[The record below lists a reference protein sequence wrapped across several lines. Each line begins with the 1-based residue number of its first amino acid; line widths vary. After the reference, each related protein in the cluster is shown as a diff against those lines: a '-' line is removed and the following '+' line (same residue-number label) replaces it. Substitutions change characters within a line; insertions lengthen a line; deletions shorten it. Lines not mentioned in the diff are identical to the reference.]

1 MAIEPGI
8 KGMAS
13 WFKSKVTGAAV
24 EGAVRKFS
32 IPRSAV
38 RNFQSFK
45 ELSGNAASSLPTEL
59 FALGADMW
67 SGFMLTPFAEQQM
80 ANWVMPYWLDRQ
92 RKPSSDSF
100 TPHGHFWLECNM
112 THRDWTGIGLCGFP
126 QEAVV
131 DPRGLI
137 TPWPFA
143 PSIDVWVKVGDTL
156 VCPSE
161 LESVEQSLVDGLPIV
176 RTAFDALGME
186 CVLTSFVAPLETVPV
201 VLCRAEVTNARRQAM
216 PVSLVV
222 SVRPYNPETIC
233 AINELAYDRATRT
246 FTADGNPMACLGA
259 QPSTVLLSDYK
270 LGDVAGQLRDPGRER
285 LPEGTSSVSE
295 PFGLSS
301 AAAVFD
307 LDLSGGGSGTVCFA
321 SPLAAGTHPP
331 LHRMLP
337 EGESIRLVDEKLS
350 RQRDSWSAL
359 VSEGMTISVPDARVQ
374 RAFDVNKAFLLLLFD
389 GRSITPGVS
398 TYHMMWFRD
407 AAYLV
412 PALERIG
419 HVDKAHDILTTYP
432 DRQTPDGY
440 FRSHSGEWDSNG
452 QAMYTLVHH
461 YRITGDSSFLKE
473 VYPSL
478 MKGAR
483 WIEAN
488 RVMDLPPGDPRG
500 GLLPPG
506 ISAEHFGMG
515 DVYYWDDFWAIGG
528 LRAVAAAAR
537 DLGFAGDAAF
547 CERIAGEML
556 EALESSWS
564 AVEKRLGRKV
574 MPIAPDRDMDSGS
587 IGVVSGVYPLDV
599 IGADEEIMSNT
610 LREIID
616 KHFYRDVFYHGILHC
631 GLNAYL
637 SLQVAQCL
645 MKVRDPYALTIFD
658 SLMTMA
664 TPTLT
669 FPEAINP
676 LTRGGAYGDGHHG
689 WAVCEFLNF
698 IRNVMLTEEGD
709 KLTLLAVSKPEWFEP
724 GSEIKVS
731 GAPTFFGEV
740 SYRVKSGDDSVI
752 FELPGSF
759 ERPPSSVEINLP
771 FDITLCE
778 IDGAVFKTAPG
789 ARSIGVTPDAKKVV
803 LGIDRAI

>member
-285 LPEGTSSVSE
+285 LAEGTTSVSE
-295 PFGLSS
+295 PFGLTS
-301 AAAVFD
+301 AAAVFE
-307 LDLSGGGSGTVCFA
+307 LDLSGGGSATVCFS

-337 EGESIRLVDEKLS
+337 EGDSVRLVNEKLS
-350 RQRDSWSAL
+350 RQRDNWSAL
-359 VSEGMTISVPDARVQ
+359 VSEGMRISIPDEKVQ

-419 HVDKAHDILTTYP
+419 HPAKAHDILTTYP

-440 FRSHSGEWDSNG
+440 FRSHSGEWDS
-452 QAMYTLVHH
+452 
-461 YRITGDSSFLKE
+461 
-473 VYPSL
+473 
-478 MKGAR
+478 
-483 WIEAN
+483 
-488 RVMDLPPGDPRG
+488 
-500 GLLPPG
+500 
-506 ISAEHFGMG
+506 
-515 DVYYWDDFWAIGG
+515 
-528 LRAVAAAAR
+528 
-537 DLGFAGDAAF
+537 
-547 CERIAGEML
+547 
-556 EALESSWS
+556 
-564 AVEKRLGRKV
+564 
-574 MPIAPDRDMDSGS
+574 
-587 IGVVSGVYPLDV
+587 
-599 IGADEEIMSNT
+599 
-610 LREIID
+610 
-616 KHFYRDVFYHGILHC
+616 
-631 GLNAYL
+631 
-637 SLQVAQCL
+637 
-645 MKVRDPYALTIFD
+645 
-658 SLMTMA
+658 
-664 TPTLT
+664 
-669 FPEAINP
+669 
-676 LTRGGAYGDGHHG
+676 
-689 WAVCEFLNF
+689 
-698 IRNVMLTEEGD
+698 
-709 KLTLLAVSKPEWFEP
+709 
-724 GSEIKVS
+724 
-731 GAPTFFGEV
+731 
-740 SYRVKSGDDSVI
+740 
-752 FELPGSF
+752 
-759 ERPPSSVEINLP
+759 
-771 FDITLCE
+771 
-778 IDGAVFKTAPG
+778 
-789 ARSIGVTPDAKKVV
+789 
-803 LGIDRAI
+803 